1 MLLCSGYIL
10 KSWYTTALGGK
21 CLVRGESLKDVR
33 LPKGQKHMRIIFREG
48 HYKILNLYSI

>member
-48 HYKILNLYSI
+48 HYKVLNLYNI